1 MAPIQHILVDRDG
14 FQVGRFRCPVGY
26 PHFRDTGPVSGY
38 LLVFPRTS
46 VGIRQAGR
54 APVIADPTLV
64 MLYNDRQEYRREPV
78 SAEGDRCEFFV
89 FPEGVAREAIGAY
102 DPGAQERERE
112 IFRAAHCP
120 GSPQI
125 YLRQRRIIEQTLRP
139 GATDGLALEEQLLD
153 LLGMVVG
160 QAYGQAAPQPQSA
173 RARRAAH
180 ELADAVKRL
189 LADRYCQP
197 LTLQQI
203 GAQVHCSPYH
213 LCRTFSAVA
222 GMPIHRYLNR
232 LRLHAALE
240 RIADSPRDLSGLAVD
255 LGFAHHSHF
264 TRLFRQEFG
273 VTPSRLMGDWG

>member
-1 MAPIQHILVDRDG
+1 MALIQQILIERDG
-14 FQVGRFRCPVGY
+14 FGVGRFRCPPSH
-26 PHFRDTGPVSGY
+26 PHFRDTGPVGGY

-64 MLYNDRQEYRREPV
+64 MLYNDRQEYRRELV
-78 SAEGDRCEFFV
+78 SAEGDRCEFFA
-89 FPEGVAREAIGAY
+89 FPAEAAREAIGAH
-102 DPGAQERERE
+102 DPGALDRERE
-112 IFRAAHCP
+112 IFRASHCP

-125 YLRQRRIIEQTLRP
+125 YLRQRRIIEQILRQ
-139 GATDGLALEEQLLD
+139 GAADGLALEEQLLE

-160 QAYGQAAPQPQSA
+160 QAYGRAAPPQGA
-173 RARRAAH
+173 RKRRAAH

-203 GAQVHCSPYH
+203 SAQVHCSPYH
-213 LCRTFSAVA
+213 LCRAFSAVV

-240 RIADSPRDLSGLAVD
+240 RIADRPRDLSGLAVD

-273 VTPSRLMGDWG
+273 VTPSRALGD

>member
-1 MAPIQHILVDRDG
+1 MAPIQQILIDRGG

-46 VGIRQAGR
+46 VGISQSGR
-54 APVIADPTLV
+54 APVIADPTMV

-78 SAEGDRCEFFV
+78 SAEGDRCEFFG
-89 FPEGVAREAIGAY
+89 FPADVVREAIGAH
-102 DPGAQERERE
+102 DPGALERERE
-112 IFRAAHCP
+112 LFRATHCP

-125 YLRQRRIIEQTLRP
+125 YLRQRQIIEQTLRQ
-139 GATDGLALEEQLLD
+139 GAPDNLALDEQLLG

-160 QAYGQAAPQPQSA
+160 QAHGRAPQPQGA
-173 RARRAAH
+173 RERRAAH

-197 LTLQQI
+197 LTIPQI
-203 GAQVHCSPYH
+203 SAQVHCSPYH

-240 RIADSPRDLSGLAVD
+240 RIVDRPRDLSGLAAD

-264 TRLFRQEFG
+264 TRLFRHEFG
-273 VTPSRLMGDWG
+273 VPPSQALVASG